1 MPRMTAAMKKNIAS
15 VGDIRPAEY
24 GPATNGLSSKLVIAS
39 ICVRS
44 LPTARFLA
52 GITLGAPVSPFAP
65 CVYAQSA
72 AHEILTISS

>member
-1 MPRMTAAMKKNIAS
+1 
-15 VGDIRPAEY
+15 
-24 GPATNGLSSKLVIAS
+24 LSSKLVIAS